1 MGTVQVR
8 VRVAGEQY
16 AMPVAQVA
24 EVVPYAG
31 VTSVPGAPDAVLGL
45 HNLRGEILT
54 VIDPAPALGLRD
66 RGRPSRLIVAADED
80 RTVCLA
86 VDEVLGIDPLPE
98 GSPEHGLGCIRAT
111 AIVDGALVGLLDVGA
126 LLDSVAGD
134 AT

>member
-16 AMPVAQVA
+16 AMPVERVV

-31 VTSVPGAPDAVLGL
+31 VTPVPGAPDAVLGL

-66 RGRPSRLIVAADED
+66 RGRPSRLIVVGDED

-86 VDEVLGIDPLPE
+86 VDEVLGIDALSE
-98 GSPEHGLGCIRAT
+98 STPEHGLGCIHAT

-126 LLDSVAGD
+126 LLDSVAED
-134 AT
+134 AR